1 MTTATY
7 ETDFYAWTKQQASL
21 LQTEEL
27 EQLDLPNLI
36 EEIESRGASQRSA
49 LTSRLK
55 VLLIHLLKLRVQ
67 ARPDDRLPRSWLNT
81 ILEQRQRIELIFRT
95 SPSLRREMMDEIAY
109 AYPRARKKAA
119 IETNLALSTFPAD
132 CPWTVEEIL
141 DEDWLPT

>member
-36 EEIESRGASQRSA
+36 EEIESMGASQRNA

-132 CPWTVEEIL
+132 CPWAVEEIL